1 MKYNTDQMKQDAV
14 GCQAILDSIEARWAK
29 SDQEVFVATVI
40 VNPFFRM
47 SAFRPLQCFNKAEI
61 RVLFTRLYRRF
72 FAVEPPHTF
81 IEDTY
86 NFLDGKE
93 LFQAIRSEIDYE
105 TEAATR
111 KVSLRYNKLLYY
123 LNTIYRK
130 SNLTHLVC
138 STNLFLRDVL
148 KTLRPSSFSPVAFFP
163 FLQILHHV
171 NDFSAF
177 SATFSQKLVTGL
189 ETQSLQTLPK
199 SRCTSVTNILHR
211 ARNLALSVALV
222 LAWLPTTL
230 LVMTPL
236 IHTPAEVI

>member
-1 MKYNTDQMKQDAV
+1 MKYSMDQMKQD
-14 GCQAILDSIEARWAK
+14 
-29 SDQEVFVATVI
+29 T
-40 VNPFFRM
+40 
-47 SAFRPLQCFNKAEI
+47 
-61 RVLFTRLYRRF
+61 
-72 FAVEPPHTF
+72 
-81 IEDTY
+81 
-86 NFLDGKE
+86 
-93 LFQAIRSEIDYE
+93 
-105 TEAATR
+105 TR
-111 KVSLRYNKLLYY
+111 KVSSQYNKLLYY
-123 LNTIYRK
+123 LNMIYRK
-130 SNLTHLVC
+130 SNLACLVC
-138 STNLFLRDVL
+138 LTNLFLRDVL